1 MTIKAIAW
9 DIDGTLVDSEPLH
22 YRALL
27 AGSAAVGADLGHVT
41 EAEFRGV
48 HMRDVWQSIRKFVP
62 ATVSFELWLDK
73 IQDYYIEHSQQLIA
87 IPGAVETIRAMA
99 AQGLKQVCVSNSN
112 RRIVDANVH
121 ALGIAPILEFSLS
134 LDDVKKGKPDPE
146 PYLAA
151 AHMLG
156 LAPQEVL
163 VVEDSVTGATSGHL
177 AGMVTFGYH
186 LQSSPGVK
194 LDFSFEHYDQFSDAF
209 KHISAQSSSALP
221 HTA

>member
-27 AGSAAVGADLGHVT
+27 AGSAVVGADLSHVT

-62 ATVSFELWLDK
+62 ASVSFEIWLDR
-73 IQDYYIEHSQQLIA
+73 IQDFYIEHSQQLIA
-87 IPGAVETIRAMA
+87 IPGAVETIRTMA
-99 AQGLKQVCVSNSN
+99 AQGVKQVCVSNSN

-121 ALGIAPILEFSLS
+121 ALGIAPIVQFSLS

-146 PYLAA
+146 PYLTA

-156 LAPQEVL
+156 LAPQEML
-163 VVEDSVTGATSGHL
+163 VVEDSLTGATSGLL

-186 LQSSPGVK
+186 LQSSAGVE
-194 LDFSFEHYDQFSDAF
+194 LDYSFEHYDQFCTAF
-209 KHISAQSSSALP
+209 QQFNSKSTLP